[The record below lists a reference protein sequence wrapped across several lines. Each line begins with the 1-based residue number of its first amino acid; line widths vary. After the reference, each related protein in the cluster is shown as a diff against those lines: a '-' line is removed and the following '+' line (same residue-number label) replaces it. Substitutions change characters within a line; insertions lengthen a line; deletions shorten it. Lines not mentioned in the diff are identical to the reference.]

1 MGGFTDGSV
10 EIGGSTVS
18 IKLIVGV
25 LILIGVTFFVFQN
38 TQDVP
43 LRWLFFEFTMPLWG
57 LTLVLFGASSLA
69 FCASNSSGRG
79 RPGRAAARASQL
91 VRGAA
96 ATATSRM

>member
-1 MGGFTDGSV
+1 MSDPQRTDGTGFTDGSV

-38 TQDVP
+38 TQPVP

-57 LTLVLFGASSLA
+57 LTLVLFGTGILMGWALHV
-69 FCASNSSGRG
+69 R
-79 RPGRAAARASQL
+79 RLRRRAR
-91 VRGAA
+91 
-96 ATATSRM
+96 